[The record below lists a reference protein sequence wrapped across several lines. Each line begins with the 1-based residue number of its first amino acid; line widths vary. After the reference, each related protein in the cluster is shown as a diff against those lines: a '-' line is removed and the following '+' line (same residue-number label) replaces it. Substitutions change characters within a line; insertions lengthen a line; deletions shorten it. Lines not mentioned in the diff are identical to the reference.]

1 MSILIAQFIW
11 CAPPLP
17 TCPHMSSLHLHF
29 YSCPSLFPK
38 DGDGVGNTLRIA
50 KPSWLRDVASLRA
63 SVSHV
68 GSVFLVFCWRT
79 GHLGICESYL
89 RKKHPKQT
97 ENGNFPWVTFSWP
110 KGGNTGARRPL
121 YLTQGPR
128 ALPLQSRG
136 PQAAWGCHSVTRK
149 SSVSSVL
156 PWTLSTSTQE
166 RKEQFCF
173 SEESGFNV
181 AVHKQGD
188 KLFFLLQ
195 GPFLIERCPLS
206 LWRPLP
212 SNHHCHSPPQKGRLR
227 IKGRLRQRWTKP
239 SVSWDHEF
247 IRPAGVLLTLKQ
259 RSSWRW
265 SWRFSAI
272 VLPPERHQLKITHAQ
287 GLLWG
292 CLPGTQWGRKD
303 QFWPLLPS
311 LPWFLCV
318 IRGLFFVFFFFFFLV
333 WLYDYIHFDYH
344 SISLLFRNIGFICIF
359 LL

>member
-1 MSILIAQFIW
+1 MSILISQFIH
-11 CAPPLP
+11 CGPHSPP
-17 TCPHMSSLHLHF
+17 CPHMSSLRLHF
-29 YSCPSLFPK
+29 YSSPSLFPK
-38 DGDGVGNTLRIA
+38 DGDGVGNTLQIA
-50 KPSWLRDVASLRA
+50 KPPWLWDVTSLRA

-79 GHLGICESYL
+79 GHLRICESYL
-89 RKKHPKQT
+89 GKKYPKQT
-97 ENGNFPWVTFSWP
+97 ENGNFPRVTFSWP

-166 RKEQFCF
+166 RKEQFRF

-195 GPFLIERCPLS
+195 GPFLIQRCPLS

-212 SNHHCHSPPQKGRLR
+212 SNHHRHSPPQKGRLH
-227 IKGRLRQRWTKP
+227 IEGRLRQRWTKP
-239 SVSWDHEF
+239 STSRDHWVYKTNGGSADSQAENLLKVVLKVF
-247 IRPAGVLLTLKQ
+247 CDCIAPRVAPAQENSRTRPVMGLSPWHTMRKKRPVLAPATL
-259 RSSWRW
+259 ST
-265 SWRFSAI
+265 
-272 VLPPERHQLKITHAQ
+272 L
-287 GLLWG
+287 
-292 CLPGTQWGRKD
+292 
-303 QFWPLLPS
+303 
-311 LPWFLCV
+311 
-318 IRGLFFVFFFFFFLV
+318 
-333 WLYDYIHFDYH
+333 
-344 SISLLFRNIGFICIF
+344 ISLCN
-359 LL
+359 